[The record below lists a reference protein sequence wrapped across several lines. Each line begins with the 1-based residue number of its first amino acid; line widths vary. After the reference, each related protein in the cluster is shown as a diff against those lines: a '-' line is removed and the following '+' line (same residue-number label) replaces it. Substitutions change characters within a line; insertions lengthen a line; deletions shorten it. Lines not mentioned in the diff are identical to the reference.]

1 MSGLFSVFSVSL
13 SSRCLCASVVSLHL
27 KERSLCHTLQKS
39 TWKSRIWMPWKRP
52 AKPLGWNW
60 FAGNKHTDGLGN
72 LGHCE
77 HAIRIPG
84 DYRCKGVRL
93 GRDLE
98 YVGYAAYEIG
108 VVKRR
113 DGRPG
118 YLLLWD
124 HWAGGCGLMDF
135 VGGRFD
141 SGQFEHDGRMPKLKQ
156 AYARAAALRVAQA
169 QGFRVREEV
178 SANGGIRMFLTK

>member
-1 MSGLFSVFSVSL
+1 MSHIAKVDVEITNLDALETACKAIGLELVRGQQTYRWFGESDED
-13 SSRCLCASVVSLHL
+13 A
-27 KERSLCHTLQKS
+27 
-39 TWKSRIWMPWKRP
+39 
-52 AKPLGWNW
+52 PLP
-60 FAGNKHTDGLGN
+60 DGFTVED